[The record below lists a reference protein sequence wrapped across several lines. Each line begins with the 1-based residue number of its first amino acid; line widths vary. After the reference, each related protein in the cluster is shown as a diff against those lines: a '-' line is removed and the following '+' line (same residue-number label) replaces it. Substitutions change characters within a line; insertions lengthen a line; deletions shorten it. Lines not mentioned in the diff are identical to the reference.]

1 MSPPKPTSTLYATTL
16 PILTSILKTLLHLLR
31 TAERTHSNP
40 SSLLLNSRL
49 HPTMYP
55 LTDQIRL
62 VTSNSV
68 RLYARL
74 TNHPEADTLPT
85 TFLPEGNPQS
95 FAECY
100 ERIDKVL
107 ELLKDAD
114 NDATTKE
121 VVNSHAETVK
131 PAPAGPGVE
140 IDVTNAT
147 YAHTMVL
154 PNIYFHLNIAYA
166 IVRMEGVEI
175 GKRDLYAGFGELW
188 G

>member
-1 MSPPKPTSTLYATTL
+1 MSPPKQTSTLYATTL

-31 TAERTHSNP
+31 TAERTHPNP

-62 VTSNSV
+62 VTSNSA

-74 TNHPEADTLPT
+74 TNHPEAETLPT
-85 TFLPEGNPQS
+85 TLLPEGNLQS

-114 NDATTKE
+114 TD
-121 VVNSHAETVK
+121 VVNANAETVK

-166 IVRMEGVEI
+166 IVRMEGVEV
-175 GKRDLYAGFGELW
+175 GKRDLYVGFGELW
-188 G
+188 A

>member
-1 MSPPKPTSTLYATTL
+1 MSPKEPTSTLYATTF

-31 TAERTHSNP
+31 TAECTHSNP

-49 HPTMYP
+49 HATMYP
-55 LTDQIRL
+55 LTDQIRIA
-62 VTSNSV
+62 TTFSV
-68 RLYARL
+68 RLFARL

-85 TFLPEGNPQS
+85 TLLPEGNPQT

-114 NDATTKE
+114 NDATKE
-121 VVNSHAETVK
+121 VVNANAETVK
-131 PAPAGPGVE
+131 PAPMGPGVE
-140 IDVTNAT
+140 VDVTNAL

-154 PNIYFHLNIAYA
+154 PNIYFHLNTAYG
-166 IVRMEGVEI
+166 IIRMEGVEI
-175 GKRDLYAGFGELW
+175 GKRDLYVGFGELW
-188 G
+188 R

>member
-1 MSPPKPTSTLYATTL
+1 MTTSTLYDTTF

-31 TAERTHSNP
+31 TAEGTHANP

-62 VTSNSV
+62 ATSFSV
-68 RLYARL
+68 RLIARL

-85 TFLPEGNPQS
+85 TLLPEGNPQS

-100 ERIDKVL
+100 ARIDKVL
-107 ELLKDAD
+107 ELLRDAD
-114 NDATTKE
+114 NDPTKKEE
-121 VVNSHAETVK
+121 VNRNAETVK
-131 PAPAGPGVE
+131 PAPMGPGVE
-140 IDVTNAT
+140 VDVTNAL

-154 PNIYFHLNIAYA
+154 PNIYFHLNTAYG
-166 IVRMEGVEI
+166 IIRMEGVEI
-175 GKRDLYAGFGELW
+175 GKKDLYVGFGELW
-188 G
+188 R

>member
-1 MSPPKPTSTLYATTL
+1 MFPPKPTSTLYATTL

-31 TAERTHSNP
+31 TAERTHPNP

-62 VTSNSV
+62 ATSFSV

-74 TNHPEADTLPT
+74 TNHPEAETLPT
-85 TFLPEGNPQS
+85 TLLPEGNPQS

-114 NDATTKE
+114 NDASTKE
-121 VVNSHAETVK
+121 VVNANAETVK
-131 PAPAGPGVE
+131 PAPVGPGVNM
-140 IDVTNAT
+140 DVTNAT

-175 GKRDLYAGFGELW
+175 GKRDLYVGFGELW